1 LAFFVLL
8 SVGLMVADHRTRSLG
23 PVRSLLSTLVYPFQA
38 AVTLPV
44 EGVGGLLEGFR
55 ERRAL
60 SDENARLRAEQMVL
74 KAQLQKYSALES
86 ENRHLRELLD
96 SSFRIG
102 ERLLVAELLS
112 VDADPFSRHI
122 TIERGSLHDVFKGQP
137 LLDADGVVGQIRHV
151 SPLTSTAI
159 LITDPSHALPVSIV
173 RNGLRAVAL
182 GTGSSNRLELPFIPN
197 SEDVR
202 VGDRV
207 VTSGL
212 GGRFPAGY
220 PVGTV
225 VEVNHDPREPFAGI
239 GVEPSAHPERSS
251 QFLLVWPAKEAVLG
265 SQEGDAG
272 TAPRDGERAPE
283 RQQADPVEDAGHG

>member
-1 LAFFVLL
+1 M
-8 SVGLMVADHRTRSLG
+8 MVADHRTRAMQ
-23 PVRSLLSTLVYPFQA
+23 PVRGLLSTLVYPFQA
-38 AVTLPV
+38 AVTLPL
-44 EGVGGLLEGFR
+44 EGIGSLLEGFR
-55 ERRAL
+55 SRKAL
-60 SDENARLRAEQMVL
+60 SEENARLRDRQMVL
-74 KAQLQKYSALES
+74 RAQLQKYSALES
-86 ENRHLRELLD
+86 ENRHLRQLLD

-112 VDADPFSRHI
+112 VDADPFSRYI
-122 TIERGSLHDVFKGQP
+122 TIERGSLHDVFEGQP
-137 LLDADGVVGQIRHV
+137 LLDADGVVGQISHV
-151 SPLTSTAI
+151 SPLTGTAI

-202 VGDRV
+202 IGDRV

-225 VEVNHDPREPFAGI
+225 VAVDYDPREPFARI
-239 GVEPSAHPERSS
+239 DVEPSAHPERSNR
-251 QFLLVWPAKEAVLG
+251 FLLVWPAKEVEAEDAVG
-265 SQEGDAG
+265 RDAPIPSLAEP
-272 TAPRDGERAPE
+272 TAPPAEAEASGGQDGSALSNER
-283 RQQADPVEDAGHG
+283 G